1 MIGKIFVNN
10 FTKKKPETTGITTK
24 TIAAF
29 NISKVLPSVVARCA
43 NGPTNPLNPN
53 PALIGVP

>member
-29 NISKVLPSVVARCA
+29 NISRVLPSVVAR
-43 NGPTNPLNPN
+43 
-53 PALIGVP
+53 